1 MKSANLSL
9 NLELL
14 KALEALFTAV
24 GEALIE
30 QKISPTPALR
40 KAHKQVFIA
49 LCKARRIKEP
59 QPACVTRSIGLYP
72 EI

>member
-9 NLELL
+9 NIELL
-14 KALEALFTAV
+14 KALEAMFTAV

-40 KAHKQVFIA
+40 KAHKQAFTI
-49 LCKARRIKEP
+49 LRKARNNSK
-59 QPACVTRSIGLYP
+59 
-72 EI
+72 

>member
-40 KAHKQVFIA
+40 KTHKKAFVA
-49 LCKARRIKEP
+49 LCKARSISKEP
-59 QPACVTRSIGLYP
+59 RQRA
-72 EI
+72 

>member
-9 NLELL
+9 NKKLL

-30 QKISPTPALR
+30 QKISPTLALR
-40 KAHKQVFIA
+40 KAHKQAFVA
-49 LCKARRIKEP
+49 LCKARSNSKEP
-59 QPACVTRSIGLYP
+59 LQPWVTGSR
-72 EI
+72 

>member
-1 MKSANLSL
+1 MKSENMSL
-9 NLELL
+9 NTELL

-59 QPACVTRSIGLYP
+59 RQRG
-72 EI
+72 

>member
-40 KAHKQVFIA
+40 MARKQAFIA

-59 QPACVTRSIGLYP
+59 PQRG
-72 EI
+72 

>member
-1 MKSANLSL
+1 MKSTNLSP
-9 NLELL
+9 NTELF

-40 KAHKQVFIA
+40 KAHKQAFIA
-49 LCKARRIKEP
+49 LCKVRNKAKNHVR
-59 QPACVTRSIGLYP
+59 VHD
-72 EI
+72 

>member
-1 MKSANLSL
+1 VTKGDKTMKSADLIL
-9 NLELL
+9 NAGLL

-40 KAHKQVFIA
+40 KAHKQAFVA
-49 LCKARRIKEP
+49 LCEARSFSKEP
-59 QPACVTRSIGLYP
+59 RQRV
-72 EI
+72 

>member
-24 GEALIE
+24 GALIE

-40 KAHKQVFIA
+40 MARKQAFIA

-59 QPACVTRSIGLYP
+59 RQRG
-72 EI
+72 